1 MVMDQALH
9 FELRFQLTLRH
20 DGPEPAWRA
29 ELATESPQP
38 QLQFDSLDELIRFL
52 VRLDLHPQQRGIR

>member
-9 FELRFQLTLRH
+9 FEVRFQLTLRH

-29 ELATESPQP
+29 ELAAEPSLPR
-38 QLQFDSLDELIRFL
+38 LQFNSLDELIRFL
-52 VRLDLHPQQRGIR
+52 VRLDLHPPQRGIR

>member
-20 DGPEPAWRA
+20 DGPGPSWRA
-29 ELATESPQP
+29 ELTAAPSNPR
-38 QLQFDSLDELIRFL
+38 LHFNSLDELIRYL
-52 VRLDLHPQQRGIR
+52 ARLDSHTPLRGIR

>member
-1 MVMDQALH
+1 MDHALH

-20 DGPEPAWRA
+20 DGPEPSWRA
-29 ELATESPQP
+29 ELATEPQQP

-52 VRLDLHPQQRGIR
+52 VRLDLHPRQRGIR

>member
-20 DGPEPAWRA
+20 DGPEPSWRA
-29 ELATESPQP
+29 ELTTQPPQP
-38 QLQFDSLDELIRFL
+38 QLRFDSLDELIRYL
-52 VRLDLHPQQRGIR
+52 VRLDLHTPPRGIR